1 MTVGERIKLIRKE
14 KGMTQK
20 QVADRCGMADSAIRK
35 YESGQVT
42 PKQDT
47 LQRIANALGV
57 HLLDLIGIG
66 EDLDKYEVLVETP
79 SNKKHTIA
87 DARKL
92 YDSLS
97 KREKGTFFEIVSDDV
112 LLTNDAYIGSR
123 KKAPSYS
130 DGAIKLAKDYD
141 TLDRWGKQALRELAD
156 TEIARMEDESRFLV
170 ETTLEPEPKI
180 IPLYLTPAAAGY
192 ASPVFGEDYEDYT
205 LTPDNPQGADFA
217 VRLQGDSM
225 EPYFPD
231 GEVVFCNRNPL
242 ADGDIGVF
250 VVDGTAVC
258 KQYHKEGGVVYL
270 FSLNRKRADVDV
282 VLLPS
287 SGQTL
292 VCQGRV
298 ITKRRFPLP
307 GK

>member
-1 MTVGERIKLIRKE
+1 MPTEKPRVTFTIEENKLGQIKNYQFEHKIRNQTQAILSLIE
-14 KGMTQK
+14 KGL
-20 QVADRCGMADSAIRK
+20 ADLEQISD
-35 YESGQVT
+35 T
-42 PKQDT
+42 P
-47 LQRIANALGV
+47 A
-57 HLLDLIGIG
+57 
-66 EDLDKYEVLVETP
+66 P
-79 SNKKHTIA
+79 S
-87 DARKL
+87 
-92 YDSLS
+92 
-97 KREKGTFFEIVSDDV
+97 
-112 LLTNDAYIGSR
+112 

-205 LTPDNPQGADFA
+205 LTPDDPQGADFA

-270 FSLNRKRADVDV
+270 FSLNRKRADADV

-287 SGQTL
+287 GGQTL

-298 ITKRRFPLP
+298 ITKRRYPLP

>member
-1 MTVGERIKLIRKE
+1 MPTEKPRVTFTIEENKLGQIKNYQFAHKIRNQTQAILSLIE
-14 KGMTQK
+14 KGL
-20 QVADRCGMADSAIRK
+20 ADLEQISD
-35 YESGQVT
+35 T
-42 PKQDT
+42 P
-47 LQRIANALGV
+47 
-57 HLLDLIGIG
+57 
-66 EDLDKYEVLVETP
+66 TP
-79 SNKKHTIA
+79 S
-87 DARKL
+87 
-92 YDSLS
+92 
-97 KREKGTFFEIVSDDV
+97 
-112 LLTNDAYIGSR
+112 

>member
-1 MTVGERIKLIRKE
+1 MPTEKPRVTFTIEENKLGQIKNYQFEHKIRNQTQAILSLIE
-14 KGMTQK
+14 KGL
-20 QVADRCGMADSAIRK
+20 ADLEQISD
-35 YESGQVT
+35 T
-42 PKQDT
+42 P
-47 LQRIANALGV
+47 A
-57 HLLDLIGIG
+57 
-66 EDLDKYEVLVETP
+66 P
-79 SNKKHTIA
+79 S
-87 DARKL
+87 
-92 YDSLS
+92 
-97 KREKGTFFEIVSDDV
+97 
-112 LLTNDAYIGSR
+112 

-192 ASPVFGEDYEDYT
+192 ASPVFGEDYEDYA

>member
-1 MTVGERIKLIRKE
+1 MPTEKPRVTFTIEESKLGQIKNYQFAHKIRNQTQAILSLIE
-14 KGMTQK
+14 KGL
-20 QVADRCGMADSAIRK
+20 ADLEQIND
-35 YESGQVT
+35 T
-42 PKQDT
+42 P
-47 LQRIANALGV
+47 
-57 HLLDLIGIG
+57 
-66 EDLDKYEVLVETP
+66 TP
-79 SNKKHTIA
+79 S
-87 DARKL
+87 
-92 YDSLS
+92 
-97 KREKGTFFEIVSDDV
+97 
-112 LLTNDAYIGSR
+112 

-298 ITKRRFPLP
+298 ITKRRYPLP

>member
-1 MTVGERIKLIRKE
+1 MPTEKPRVTFTIEENKLGQIKNYQFEHKIRNQTQAILSLIE
-14 KGMTQK
+14 KGL
-20 QVADRCGMADSAIRK
+20 ADLEQISD
-35 YESGQVT
+35 T
-42 PKQDT
+42 P
-47 LQRIANALGV
+47 A
-57 HLLDLIGIG
+57 
-66 EDLDKYEVLVETP
+66 P
-79 SNKKHTIA
+79 S
-87 DARKL
+87 
-92 YDSLS
+92 
-97 KREKGTFFEIVSDDV
+97 
-112 LLTNDAYIGSR
+112 

>member
-1 MTVGERIKLIRKE
+1 MELGEYIAKYRKE
-14 KGMTQK
+14 AGITLDDLAFKSGVPKGTINK
-20 QVADRCGMADSAIRK
+20 IIAGTTKS
-35 YESGQVT
+35 
-42 PKQDT
+42 PT
-47 LQRIANALGV
+47 L
-57 HLLDLIGIG
+57 
-66 EDLDKYEVLVETP
+66 ETVCA
-79 SNKKHTIA
+79 IA
-87 DARKL
+87 DALGKTIN
-92 YDSLS
+92 D
-97 KREKGTFFEIVSDDV
+97 F
-112 LLTNDAYIGSR
+112 TNMR
-123 KKAPSYS
+123 PVEKKAPSYS

-287 SGQTL
+287 GGQTL

-298 ITKRRFPLP
+298 ITKRRYPLP

>member
-1 MTVGERIKLIRKE
+1 MPTEKPRVTFTIEENKLGQIKNYQFEHKIRNQTQAILSLIE
-14 KGMTQK
+14 KGL
-20 QVADRCGMADSAIRK
+20 ADLEQISD
-35 YESGQVT
+35 T
-42 PKQDT
+42 P
-47 LQRIANALGV
+47 A
-57 HLLDLIGIG
+57 
-66 EDLDKYEVLVETP
+66 P
-79 SNKKHTIA
+79 S
-87 DARKL
+87 
-92 YDSLS
+92 
-97 KREKGTFFEIVSDDV
+97 
-112 LLTNDAYIGSR
+112 

-205 LTPDNPQGADFA
+205 LTPDDPQGADFA

-287 SGQTL
+287 GGQTL

-298 ITKRRFPLP
+298 ITKRRYPLP